1 MGIVIPLFEKGNI
14 GNCSNY
20 REINLLSVVLKVYER
35 IMRKKVRCISD
46 KQWIQKRRSYQDHIF
61 TLKQIS
67 EKIRVRD
74 QKIYMAFIDILEV
87 FDNVTRKHI

>member
-1 MGIVIPLFEKGNI
+1 M
-14 GNCSNY
+14 
-20 REINLLSVVLKVYER
+20 LKVYER
-35 IMRKKVRCISD
+35 IVEKRDVREAVGRITE
-46 KQWIQKRRSYQDHIF
+46 WLQKGKELANHMF